1 MRQPQQNRRNRGR
14 GGRSNNNR
22 SSNPLSRNYESNG
35 PEVKIKGSAAHIA
48 EKYMTLARDALSSG
62 NTVTA
67 ENYFQHAE
75 HYYRIIHAAQAKQE
89 EQQANAQHANKGPR
103 ASTNTSTNNSNNRRT
118 RPQPVA
124 AEKAEAPEKVVEA
137 EIPGSGEQPS
147 VNGNKAAVSTASEE
161 KPKRKPRARKPK
173 IVKKEE
179 SDSKE
184 VSEADNK
191 DNQSNITV

>member
-14 GGRSNNNR
+14 GRNNNR

-48 EKYMTLARDALSSG
+48 EKYLTLARDALSSG

-75 HYYRIIHAAQAKQE
+75 HYLRIIQAAQAKQE
-89 EQQANAQHANKGPR
+89 EQQVNAQQSSKA
-103 ASTNTSTNNSNNRRT
+103 ASRNNNRRT
-118 RPQPVA
+118 RPQPNID
-124 AEKAEAPEKVVEA
+124 EKAPAPVKAAEA
-137 EIPGSGEQPS
+137 EIPGTGKQPII
-147 VNGNKAAVSTASEE
+147 NGNKSEIDAKSEE

-173 IVKKEE
+173 VVKAEKPEE
-179 SDSKE
+179 
-184 VSEADNK
+184 VAPGK
-191 DNQSNITV
+191 DEENNVIA